1 MPYPPLRSC
10 SRWTLFGLVLCTANL
25 AAPAPSTVNGQERTF
40 ASLLPESTVA
50 YVEFTSAE
58 QWLTHPLRGKLQRS
72 EAFLKIWRSPEVLE
86 MRGAQTL
93 IELALGDSVE
103 NIAVKLTAGGMVLAF
118 DPESQGAVLLARTKD
133 REWLSVYLQR
143 LVKLARDDATG
154 KGNPDPIEQGD
165 YRGLTVYK
173 IDKALLTTLDD
184 VLLITNQKAL
194 GQAIV
199 DSYLNGSTTSAAATG
214 AAADTTTDNNSA
226 APWGLAASE
235 RFQSVLQS
243 RQTTTRTASTESATA
258 STAQEIA
265 WAYVDVAAVRDAGAA
280 QELLGGRA
288 KDFGAELILG
298 GVLANL
304 HRTPSLVAALELKEQ
319 SIALEVS
326 APHDA
331 AWVGEEREFF
341 VGPAGMGQALPVL
354 VTDDTLASLSAY
366 RDMSQMWLRA
376 GDLFDEQVN
385 DQLAQAD
392 STLTTLFSGRD
403 FGEDILG
410 ALQPELRIVVARQV
424 FAAEQPMPSIRL
436 PSFALVGQ
444 LRNPELM
451 RGELKRIFQSLI
463 GFLNIIGAMEGQPQ
477 LDLNMES
484 SGSMQ
489 LLTASYVREVDRQ
502 VAEGAPIQF
511 NFSPSVAFVD
521 DAVIVSSTTALARN
535 LAEQMPTKAASGSLP
550 AVSVKAPVSPADPTV
565 EERNIN
571 TLLEIDGAALFQ
583 TLVDNRE
590 QLVAQNMLEEGH
602 SKDEAEGEVDTLLS
616 ILTLFKAARLEL
628 GFGSRAELN
637 VHLEFASE

>member
-1 MPYPPLRSC
+1 MPLPSF
-10 SRWTLFGLVLCTANL
+10 SQWTLFGLVLCTANL
-25 AAPAPSTVNGQERTF
+25 AAPAPSTAHGQERTF

-50 YVEFTSAE
+50 YVEFTPAE
-58 QWLTHPLRGKLQRS
+58 QWLTHPLREKLQRS

-103 NIAVKLTAGGMVLAF
+103 NIAVKLTAGGMALAF
-118 DPESQGAVLLARTKD
+118 DPESEGAVLLARTKD
-133 REWLSVYLQR
+133 REWLNDYLQR
-143 LVKLARDDATG
+143 LVKLVRDDATG

-184 VLLITNQKAL
+184 VLLITNQKSL

-199 DSYLNGSTTSAAATG
+199 ESYLNGSSTG
-214 AAADTTTDNNSA
+214 AAAEATTDNHSA
-226 APWGLAASE
+226 APQGLAATE
-235 RFQSVLQS
+235 RFQSMLQS
-243 RQTTTRTASTESATA
+243 RQATTRTASTESAA
-258 STAQEIA
+258 VSTAQEIA
-265 WAYVDVAAVRDAGAA
+265 WAYLDVASVRDAGAA
-280 QELLGGRA
+280 KELLGGRA

-304 HRTPSLVAALELKEQ
+304 HRTPSLVAALNLNEQ
-319 SIALEVS
+319 SIALEMS
-326 APHDA
+326 APHAA

-341 VGPAGMGQALPVL
+341 VGPAGMGQALPTL
-354 VTDDTLASLSAY
+354 VTDDMLASLSAY

-424 FAAEQPMPSIRL
+424 FAAEQPTPAIRL

-451 RGELKRIFQSLI
+451 RGELKRIFQSLM

-477 LDLNMES
+477 LDLDMES
-484 SGSMQ
+484 NGSMQ
-489 LLTASYVREVDRQ
+489 LLTASYVRAVDRQ

-521 DAVIVSSTTALARN
+521 DAVIVSSTTALARK
-535 LAEQMPTKAASGSLP
+535 LAAQIPTKAPSGSSTE
-550 AVSVKAPVSPADPTV
+550 VSAKAPVTPADPTV
-565 EERNIN
+565 AERNIN
-571 TLLEIDGAALFQ
+571 TLLEIDGAALYQ
-583 TLVDNRE
+583 TLADNRE
-590 QLVAQNMLEEGH
+590 QLVAQNMLEKGH
-602 SKDEAEGEVDTLLS
+602 SQEEAEGEIDMLLS
-616 ILTLFKAARLEL
+616 ILTLFKQARLEL
-628 GFGSRAELN
+628 GFGSHAELN